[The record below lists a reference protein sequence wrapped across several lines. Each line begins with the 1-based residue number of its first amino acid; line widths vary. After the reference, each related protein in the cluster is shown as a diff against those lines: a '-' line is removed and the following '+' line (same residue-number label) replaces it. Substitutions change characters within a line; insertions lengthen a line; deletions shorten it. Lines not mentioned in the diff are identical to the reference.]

1 MRRPARH
8 RVSSLSLQS
17 GSSASS
23 TSPSAAV
30 LRVPTANI
38 FGTSAIASR
47 RSRTRIRSHNS
58 RLVTQKRRP
67 LLPSS
72 SSASSRFYSDLASL
86 IESAAK
92 ESISSSRALEAE
104 AKAMSAQSL
113 PIPWDRL
120 KQWIADQ
127 EAAEQ
132 QGHNPRPMTKPQLAA
147 LSHIVKFVEGP
158 EPDVSDQDYVSLL
171 MQYIQAKRLPVA
183 PTFTDQG
190 LEVPLDGNFVM
201 RWRTTCH
208 LEEGGQTRSFPCEG
222 HGLTAGKQPP
232 LFGAKKA
239 SKRYAAKHALAYL
252 QSQRSSAVPL
262 PSTSKS
268 TSGGVPLHPAA
279 PPAAKEQSI
288 SGSSV
293 SIDPPAL
300 AVPPGDAGGASLIA
314 PLPSRVDMVAEMAE
328 PVADAQLDPVMP
340 DNAEFYS
347 GKMPSLLEQVA
358 SEGKRLNF
366 GCPKYEIEED
376 PVNKGC
382 FAGRAVFQNSGRMPS
397 DIGHAVGAISKN
409 AAKELIAG
417 QLLDFFKFES
427 DRRDAIVGTFAKAS

>member
-1 MRRPARH
+1 
-8 RVSSLSLQS
+8 
-17 GSSASS
+17 
-23 TSPSAAV
+23 
-30 LRVPTANI
+30 
-38 FGTSAIASR
+38 
-47 RSRTRIRSHNS
+47 
-58 RLVTQKRRP
+58 
-67 LLPSS
+67 
-72 SSASSRFYSDLASL
+72 
-86 IESAAK
+86 
-92 ESISSSRALEAE
+92 
-104 AKAMSAQSL
+104 MSAQSL

-147 LSHIVKFVEGP
+147 LSHIVNFVEGS

-183 PTFTDQG
+183 PAFTDQG

-208 LEEGGQTRSFPCEG
+208 LQDAGQTRSFPCEG
-222 HGLTAGKQPP
+222 HGLTAGEQPP

-252 QSQRSSAVPL
+252 QSERSPAVPL

-279 PPAAKEQSI
+279 PPAAKEQSM

-293 SIDPPAL
+293 SIVPPAL
-300 AVPPGDAGGASLIA
+300 TVPPGDAGGAPLIA
-314 PLPSRVDMVAEMAE
+314 PLPSRVDMVAEMVE

-358 SEGKRLNF
+358 SEAKRLNF

-397 DIGHAVGAISKN
+397 DIGHAAGAISRN

-427 DRRDAIVGTFAKAS
+427 DRRDAIVGTFGKAS

>member
-1 MRRPARH
+1 MRRPPRH
-8 RVSSLSLQS
+8 RVSGLSLQS
-17 GSSASS
+17 VSASS
-23 TSPSAAV
+23 ASPSAAAS
-30 LRVPTANI
+30 RFPTANI
-38 FGTSAIASR
+38 LGTSPITSR
-47 RSRTRIRSHNS
+47 RSRTRTRSHSS

-67 LLPSS
+67 SLPSA

-92 ESISSSRALEAE
+92 ESINSTAPK

-147 LSHIVKFVEGP
+147 LSHIVNFVEGS

-183 PTFTDQG
+183 PAFTDQG

-208 LEEGGQTRSFPCEG
+208 LQDAGQTRSFPCEG
-222 HGLTAGKQPP
+222 HGLTAGEQPP
-232 LFGAKKA
+232 LFGAKKV
-239 SKRYAAKHALAYL
+239 RRML
-252 QSQRSSAVPL
+252 QSL
-262 PSTSKS
+262 LY
-268 TSGGVPLHPAA
+268 TSGHLWRSRMRRRANQHTLTSPGVEAICRQTRVSIPPIREVAGSPPPLHLKVDLRRRSPA
-279 PPAAKEQSI
+279 
-288 SGSSV
+288 
-293 SIDPPAL
+293 
-300 AVPPGDAGGASLIA
+300 
-314 PLPSRVDMVAEMAE
+314 PSRPSCGKGTEHE
-328 PVADAQLDPVMP
+328 RQQLMP

-358 SEGKRLNF
+358 SEAKRLNF

-397 DIGHAVGAISKN
+397 DIGHAAGAISRN

-427 DRRDAIVGTFAKAS
+427 DRRDAIVGTFGKAS